1 MKYVVTIVVALVL
14 AASGAMGL
22 VRQPDSDPPARAVAP
37 DAGAV
42 SGRSSGDLG
51 TITASLQERLR
62 EVPRD
67 DRAWATLALAYV
79 EQGRVTGDA
88 SWYPKAQQAA
98 RRSLSLDSDDNALGH
113 SVSAA
118 LAAARHDFGG
128 ALRQVR
134 TALSIDSYDDTGLAV
149 RVDALTELGRYPAAS
164 VAARV
169 ADSRR
174 PSIATATRYAY
185 QLELRGELEES
196 ASVLRRAVSNATH
209 GERAEVLTLLADLD
223 RREGRLD
230 ASGREVRQ
238 ALRERPG
245 HLPALVALA
254 RLHVAL
260 GDLDAA
266 ATTWATVVRRLP
278 TGEHLTELGELELV
292 RGRPAA
298 ARQQFSV
305 VDASVRLLQEGGVDT
320 DLETALFETDHG
332 DASQA
337 LASARAE
344 WGRRQSIHVA
354 DAYAWALHRQ
364 GRDAQALRLARSATR
379 LGTQEARL
387 WLHRGRIE
395 AALGLSR
402 AARSSLERGLAADP
416 GVSPWQAEQARAALR
431 SLR

>member
-22 VRQPDSDPPARAVAP
+22 VRQPDSAPPARTTAP

-42 SGRSSGDLG
+42 SGASSGDLG
-51 TITASLQERLR
+51 AITASLQERLR

-98 RRSLSLDSDDNALGH
+98 RRSLSLDSDDNAVGH

-118 LAAARHDFGG
+118 LAAARHDFSG
-128 ALRQVR
+128 ALRQVQA
-134 TALSIDSYDDTGLAV
+134 ALRIDPYDDTGLSV
-149 RVDALTELGRYPAAS
+149 QVDALTELGRYPAAS
-164 VAARV
+164 RAARV

-174 PSIATATRYAY
+174 PGIATTTRYAY
-185 QLELRGELEES
+185 QLELRGELAKS
-196 ASVLRRAVSNATH
+196 AAVLRRALPDATH
-209 GERAEVLTLLADLD
+209 AERAELLTLLADLD

-254 RLHVAL
+254 RLHVAR

-266 ATTWATVVRRLP
+266 AKTWTTVVRRLP
-278 TGEHLTELGELELV
+278 TVEYLTELGELELA
-292 RGRPAA
+292 RGRDAA
-298 ARQQFSV
+298 ARQQFDV

-332 DASQA
+332 SAASA
-337 LASARAE
+337 LTAARAE
-344 WGRRQSIHVA
+344 WAKRKSIHVA
-354 DAYAWALHRQ
+354 DAYAWALHRV
-364 GRDAQALRLARSATR
+364 GRDGQALGLARAATR
-379 LGTQEARL
+379 LGTREARL

-395 AALGLSR
+395 AALGLSG
-402 AARSSLERGLAADP
+402 AARSSLQRGLAADP
-416 GVSPWQAEQARAALR
+416 GVSPWQADQARAVLR